1 MYQGPLPPA
10 SEFAKYDQVLP
21 GAAHRILVVME
32 SEQKHRHDLQQ
43 TQEDHAQGEITKII
57 DKDIQLAGRGQ
68 HYAMIFAIFALGCAT
83 YLGSLGHTWLAG
95 TIATTTILG
104 VISALLTSRFR
115 EKESRLLS
123 ASRTEPT
130 EEGA

>member
-1 MYQGPLPPA
+1 
-10 SEFAKYDQVLP
+10 
-21 GAAHRILVVME
+21 ME
-32 SEQKHRHDLQQ
+32 LEQKHRHDLQQ
-43 TQEDHAQGEITKII
+43 TQENHAQGEITKII

-68 HYAMIFAIFALGCAT
+68 HYSMIFAIFALACAT

-115 EKESRLLS
+115 KKESRLLPS
-123 ASRTEPT
+123 STTEPT
-130 EEGA
+130 DADE